1 MNNITTALTGPQ
13 HYREAE
19 RLLRIASD
27 TYGPATPT
35 SLPPRRCT
43 RRWLLRGRLW
53 PPTTNGTSR
62 TSTTTSLTVVRNEHR
77 MDRSHPS

>member
-27 TYGPATPT
+27 TYGPAHTDFVAT
-35 SLPPRRCT
+35 AQVHATLAAAWAAMATHDQRDIENIYYDFFD
-43 RRWLLRGRLW
+43 G
-53 PPTTNGTSR
+53 G
-62 TSTTTSLTVVRNEHR
+62 EE
-77 MDRSHPS
+77 